1 MTVTFFGHRRT
12 PDSVKPLLKE
22 TLRELIEKDRAD
34 MFYVGNEGSFDWM
47 VYDTLKELK
56 TEYPFISYKVV
67 LAYLE
72 KRKKDIKNFSPS
84 ETIFPEELIKTPL
97 RFAIVKRNNIML
109 RYADTVVTYVEGPG
123 GAADFKRLAEDRS
136 KRVINLYKRK
146 SVFPV

>member
-56 TEYPFISYKVV
+56 TEYPFISYKI
-67 LAYLE
+67 LQKL
-72 KRKKDIKNFSPS
+72 F
-84 ETIFPEELIKTPL
+84 
-97 RFAIVKRNNIML
+97 FAFKYFINRS
-109 RYADTVVTYVEGPG
+109 
-123 GAADFKRLAEDRS
+123 DFF
-136 KRVINLYKRK
+136 V
-146 SVFPV
+146 

>member
-1 MTVTFFGHRRT
+1 M
-12 PDSVKPLLKE
+12 
-22 TLRELIEKDRAD
+22 
-34 MFYVGNEGSFDWM
+34 
-47 VYDTLKELK
+47 
-56 TEYPFISYKVV
+56 
-67 LAYLE
+67 AYLE

-123 GAADFKRLAEDRS
+123 GAADFKRLAEDRG

-146 SVFPV
+146 SVFPVQTLIIIHSQFLLLRPTREYRLL

>member
-72 KRKKDIKNFSPS
+72 KRKKDIKNFSLGNNFS
-84 ETIFPEELIKTPL
+84 RGADKNSAALCNSKTQ
-97 RFAIVKRNNIML
+97 
-109 RYADTVVTYVEGPG
+109 
-123 GAADFKRLAEDRS
+123 
-136 KRVINLYKRK
+136 
-146 SVFPV
+146 

>member
-1 MTVTFFGHRRT
+1 
-12 PDSVKPLLKE
+12 
-22 TLRELIEKDRAD
+22 
-34 MFYVGNEGSFDWM
+34 M

-109 RYADTVVTYVEGPG
+109 RYADTVVTYVEGSG
-123 GAADFKRLAEDRS
+123 GAADFKRLAEDRG